1 MLLSSQFTSNYF
13 AVSQVEQNF
22 DDFAEDFKELGQTP
36 GDQSFW
42 RFNRIQDYGQRG
54 ENETAEQL
62 AAQFGDAGAQFV

>member
-1 MLLSSQFTSNYF
+1 MPVVHVRCLPSLPV
-13 AVSQVEQNF
+13 A
-22 DDFAEDFKELGQTP
+22 ELGQTP